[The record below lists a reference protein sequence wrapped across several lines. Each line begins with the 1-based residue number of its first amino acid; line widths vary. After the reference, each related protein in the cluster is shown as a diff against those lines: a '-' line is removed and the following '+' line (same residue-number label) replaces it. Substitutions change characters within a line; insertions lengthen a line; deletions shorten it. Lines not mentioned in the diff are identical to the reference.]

1 METENQ
7 NLRVRSETASGEKD
21 GEMEDSVVK
30 INTHTHKI
38 YVHSSNGLVIFRTLI
53 IVEQTTNTDIQTFT
67 SKS

>member
-30 INTHTHKI
+30 INTHTHTKFMFI
-38 YVHSSNGLVIFRTLI
+38 LPMV
-53 IVEQTTNTDIQTFT
+53 
-67 SKS
+67 

>member
-7 NLRVRSETASGEKD
+7 NLRVRSETAAGEKD

-30 INTHTHKI
+30 INTHKI